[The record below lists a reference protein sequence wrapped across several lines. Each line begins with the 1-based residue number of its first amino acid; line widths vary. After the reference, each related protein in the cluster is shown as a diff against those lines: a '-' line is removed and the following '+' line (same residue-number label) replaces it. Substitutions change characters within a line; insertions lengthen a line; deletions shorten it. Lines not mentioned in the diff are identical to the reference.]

1 LPGKVLAMRNPR
13 FRIWNKMIKQWEVKG
28 FHLIGEVMLLQ
39 GFPIERLN
47 ELEVNQSTE
56 LKDKNGVEIYEGDV
70 VRFKAWKGK
79 HQGAV
84 KWNDGTCGYEIE
96 MSPTSH
102 TGFYH
107 DPLRTY
113 EVIGDIYQNPE
124 LLSPEGSK

>member
-1 LPGKVLAMRNPR
+1 MRNPR
-13 FRIWNKMIKQWEVKG
+13 FRIWKKMTKQWKVKG

-79 HQGAV
+79 H
-84 KWNDGTCGYEIE
+84 
-96 MSPTSH
+96 
-102 TGFYH
+102 
-107 DPLRTY
+107 
-113 EVIGDIYQNPE
+113 
-124 LLSPEGSK
+124 